1 VRVLVA
7 GASGVIGRAL
17 VPALVAH
24 PRVATVRALGR
35 RRHALPAGD
44 KIESLTADV
53 TDPEALRTALH
64 GISVAYYLVHAL
76 EKRDFAFRNVAG
88 ARAFAEQAEA
98 AGVRRIVYLGAL
110 SGGSSPHLADR
121 RAVGDALRSRAL
133 PVTEFGAAAVIG
145 ADSLVFELVRHLVER
160 MPVVPCPRG
169 ARTRTQPIAL
179 DDVVRYLAR
188 AIDEPRSA
196 GERFDIGGDETV
208 SWREMMALYARVA
221 GLRRTFLDLP
231 VQLRALS
238 AAWVG
243 FVSPVSRAMAYQLVR
258 GMSDELLV
266 RDGRARALFSMVHTP
281 LEIAFRDAMRAAR
294 PIAAPPWSRSRLRG
308 WVRSRRAG
316 PSFSSGSAL
325 FEHAGPSFSSG
336 SALFEHAGPRAR

>member
-1 VRVLVA
+1 MVRGASSEERILVA

-24 PRVATVRALGR
+24 PRVAMVRALGR
-35 RRHALPAGD
+35 RRDALPAGD
-44 KIESLTADV
+44 TIEPLAADA

-64 GISVAYYLVHAL
+64 GVSLAYYLVHAL
-76 EKRDFAFRNVAG
+76 GEQDFAFRSVAA
-88 ARAFAEQAEA
+88 ARAFAKEAEA

-110 SGGSSPHLADR
+110 SGGRSPHLADR
-121 RAVGDALRSRAL
+121 RAVGDALRSGVV

-160 MPVVPCPRG
+160 MPIVPCPRG

-179 DDVVRYLAR
+179 DDAVRYLVA

-196 GERFDIGGDETV
+196 GERFDIGGDEAI
-208 SWREMMALYARVA
+208 SWREMMALYARIA
-221 GLRRTFLDLP
+221 GLRRAFVDLP
-231 VQLRALS
+231 VEIRALS

-258 GMSDELLV
+258 GMPDELVV
-266 RDGRARALFSMVHTP
+266 RDDHARVLFSMVHTP
-281 LEIAFRDAMRAAR
+281 IEAAFRRAMSAAR
-294 PIAAPPWSRSRLRG
+294 PIAPAPWRGSRLRA
-308 WVRSRRAG
+308 WARSRRAG
-316 PSFSSGSAL
+316 R
-325 FEHAGPSFSSG
+325 
-336 SALFEHAGPRAR
+336 RAR